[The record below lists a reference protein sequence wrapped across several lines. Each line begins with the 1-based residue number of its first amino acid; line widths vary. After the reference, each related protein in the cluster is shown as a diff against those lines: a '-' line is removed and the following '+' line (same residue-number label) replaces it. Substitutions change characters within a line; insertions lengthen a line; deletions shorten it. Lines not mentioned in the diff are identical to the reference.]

1 MAIVSLRYRFRQS
14 FRVPARAAFGWC
26 TDFGPSDGRLL
37 STRTVRSVRRLTDDA
52 LVLTDTT
59 RPRGRRLR
67 IQRLVRIDPAH
78 LAWTNTHL
86 DGPYRHS
93 QYWYRIVPDGPDRS
107 HLEFDG
113 LRLETSTRPAS
124 AKVRA
129 REAERNRRLDA
140 RTWRERLAPAL
151 ERDLATALGR
161 PRKPGRRGRR
171 AR

>member
-1 MAIVSLRYRFRQS
+1 MAIVSLRYRFQQS

-26 TDFGPSDGRLL
+26 TDFGPADGPLL
-37 STRTVRSVRRLTDDA
+37 SKGTVRSVRRLTDDT
-52 LVLTDTT
+52 LILTDTT

-67 IQRLVRIDPAH
+67 IQRLVRIDPVH

-93 QYWYRIVPDGPDRS
+93 QYWYRIVPDGPGRS

-113 LRLETSTRPAS
+113 LRLVHSARPGS
-124 AKVRA
+124 ATVQ
-129 REAERNRRLDA
+129 AERERQSDA

-151 ERDLATALGR
+151 ERDLATAPGGR
-161 PRKPGRRGRR
+161 RKPGRRGR
-171 AR
+171 